1 MQYIKRTL
9 TKLLIVKELAMKSV
23 FLSTLGLI
31 AVMSSPIA
39 AANTLDKEEWSSD
52 LRQDFSEMK
61 QEAIIDIQQMNIDD
75 IEAQDARIVKRIKE
89 EQAQLV
95 KILCQKTNV
104 TKS

>member
-1 MQYIKRTL
+1 
-9 TKLLIVKELAMKSV
+9 MKSV

-31 AVMSSPIA
+31 AVMSSSIA

-61 QEAIIDIQQMNIDD
+61 HEAIADIQQMNIDD
-75 IEAQDARIVKRIKE
+75 IDEREAVIVKRIKE

-95 KILCQKTNV
+95 KIPCQKTDAS
-104 TKS
+104 KS

>member
-1 MQYIKRTL
+1 
-9 TKLLIVKELAMKSV
+9 MKSV

>member
-1 MQYIKRTL
+1 
-9 TKLLIVKELAMKSV
+9 MKSV

-75 IEAQDARIVKRIKE
+75 IEAQDARIVKHIKE

-95 KILCQKTNV
+95 KILCQKTDV

>member
-1 MQYIKRTL
+1 
-9 TKLLIVKELAMKSV
+9 MKSV
-23 FLSTLGLI
+23 YLSTLGLI

-61 QEAIIDIQQMNIDD
+61 QEAITDIQQMNIDE
-75 IEAQDARIVKRIKE
+75 IEARDARIVKRIKE

-95 KILCQKTNV
+95 KILCQKTDES
-104 TKS
+104 KS

>member
-1 MQYIKRTL
+1 
-9 TKLLIVKELAMKSV
+9 MKSV

-52 LRQDFSEMK
+52 LRQDFTAMK
-61 QEAIIDIQQMNIDD
+61 HEAIADVQQMNTDEID
-75 IEAQDARIVKRIKE
+75 AQDARIVKRIKE

-95 KILCQKTNV
+95 KVACQKSEAS
-104 TKS
+104 KS

>member
-1 MQYIKRTL
+1 
-9 TKLLIVKELAMKSV
+9 MKIV

-39 AANTLDKEEWSSD
+39 AANTLDKEERSSD

-75 IEAQDARIVKRIKE
+75 IEAQDARIVKRIKK

-95 KILCQKTNV
+95 KIQCQKTHV

>member
-1 MQYIKRTL
+1 
-9 TKLLIVKELAMKSV
+9 MKSV

-61 QEAIIDIQQMNIDD
+61 HEAITDIKQMNIDD
-75 IEAQDARIVKRIKE
+75 IEERDARIVKRIKE

-95 KILCQKTNV
+95 KILCQKPDV
-104 TKS
+104 SKS

>member
-1 MQYIKRTL
+1 
-9 TKLLIVKELAMKSV
+9 MKSV

-52 LRQDFSEMK
+52 LRQDFSDMK

-95 KILCQKTNV
+95 KILCQKTDV

>member
-52 LRQDFSEMK
+52 LRQDFSDMK

-95 KILCQKTNV
+95 KILCQKTDV

>member
-1 MQYIKRTL
+1 
-9 TKLLIVKELAMKSV
+9 MKSV

-95 KILCQKTNV
+95 KILCQKTDV

>member
-1 MQYIKRTL
+1 
-9 TKLLIVKELAMKSV
+9 MKSQ

-61 QEAIIDIQQMNIDD
+61 QEAINDIQQMNIDE
-75 IEAQDARIVKRIKE
+75 IEARDARIVKRIKE

-95 KILCQKTNV
+95 KIPCQKPDES
-104 TKS
+104 KS